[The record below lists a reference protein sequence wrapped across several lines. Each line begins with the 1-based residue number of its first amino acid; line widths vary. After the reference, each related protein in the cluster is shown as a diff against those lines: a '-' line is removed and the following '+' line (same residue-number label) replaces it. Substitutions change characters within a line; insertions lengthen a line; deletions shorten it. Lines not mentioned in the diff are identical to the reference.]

1 MRGAL
6 RGLVGAMVV
15 AASLARVAE
24 AQSPVEPR
32 PFLLVSASE
41 EVEVAPDRAELV
53 VGVETRGRTS
63 QAAAAE
69 NAKLANAVLEALRR
83 AGVSGP
89 QIRTQGLMLSP
100 EYQYPRDGGRPTV
113 VGYIARNSVRV
124 EVRDISRVSA
134 VIDAAIGQGAT
145 NVVGPNFLLSNPD
158 SARRLALD
166 IAVRRAKADAEVMA
180 RAAGSQVGQVLE
192 LTSSEVFD
200 RPMLER
206 GMVMAAMK
214 ADDASATPVE
224 AGLIKVRATVSLKV
238 ALTP

>member
-1 MRGAL
+1 MRIPFRGVLGTMAIAMGAA
-6 RGLVGAMVV
+6 GIAGAQ
-15 AASLARVAE
+15 AA
-24 AQSPVEPR
+24 PEPR
-32 PFLLVSASE
+32 PFLMVSASE

-63 QAAAAE
+63 QLAATE
-69 NAKLANAVLEALRR
+69 NAKLANAVLEALRK
-83 AGVSGP
+83 AGVAGP

-113 VGYIARNSVRV
+113 VGYIARNSVRI

-145 NVVGPNFLLSNPD
+145 NVTGPNFLLSNPD
-158 SARRLALD
+158 SARRVALD
-166 IAVRRAKADAEVMA
+166 IAVRRARADAEVIA
-180 RAAGSQVGQVLE
+180 RAAGSQLGVVLE
-192 LTSSEVFD
+192 LISSDTMD
-200 RPMLER
+200 RPMFER

-238 ALTP
+238 ALAP